1 MLQSFQH
8 NRALLAAALCS
19 IAVSGCAQTQYSA
32 QGSNP
37 ADYSATRITYLPTE
51 LSSALQ
57 QASAGQQMLLKQSP
71 WGDNVTLNIAD
82 SYFSAAGK
90 PCIKASVGA
99 SLHTQELVICQYTQQ
114 RWGATRALPQLR
126 VP

>member
-1 MLQSFQH
+1 MLQFFQQY
-8 NRALLAAALCS
+8 RTLIVAAVCS
-19 IAVSGCAQTQYSA
+19 IVVTGCAQTQYQS
-32 QGSNP
+32 QNSNP

-57 QASAGQQMLLKQSP
+57 QASGGQQLQLKQSP
-71 WGDNVTLNIAD
+71 WGDNVTLNITD

-90 PCIKASVGA
+90 PCINATVGA
-99 SLHTQELVICQYTQQ
+99 SQSAQAVVICQYTSQ
-114 RWGATRALPQLR
+114 RWGATRALTQLL